1 MIYPRVGLALALAHP
16 AAFFARSFA
25 VCRLQQQE
33 DCYLWL
39 TARHC

>member
-1 MIYPRVGLALALAHP
+1 MIYPRVELALALAHP
-16 AAFFARSFA
+16 AAIFARFA